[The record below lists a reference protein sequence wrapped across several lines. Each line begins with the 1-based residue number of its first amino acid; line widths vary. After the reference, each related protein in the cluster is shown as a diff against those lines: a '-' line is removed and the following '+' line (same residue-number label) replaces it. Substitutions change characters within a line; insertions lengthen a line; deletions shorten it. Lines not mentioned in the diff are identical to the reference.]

1 MVDLAAGLNPQQQ
14 QALKAGLGPV
24 LVLAGPG
31 SGKTRVLTHR
41 IAYLITELG
50 VHPYNILA
58 VTFTNKA
65 AKEMNSRVETLLGG
79 KPRGLTLGTFHSI
92 CARLLRVEAE
102 HLPFNQNFVIYD
114 TDDQV
119 TLVRNAIR
127 ELNIDEKLHRAS
139 GVLARI
145 SAAKNELLLPEDL
158 PLNSY
163 RDEVVARVY
172 ARYQQMLLASNAVD
186 FDDLLLWAAK
196 LLEDKPDVRKKY
208 AQRYEHLLVDEFQ
221 DTNQAQYGLLKH
233 LASFHHNIY
242 VVGDTDQSIYRWRGA
257 DYRNVLRFE
266 EDFPD
271 AQMILLEQNYRSTQR
286 ILDAAMAVIDRNPH
300 RTRKQLFTDRGAGEK
315 ITLYQALNEQDS
327 GRFVVDT
334 IANAIGEKTAK
345 PGDFAIMYRTNA
357 QSRLLEEAFLQ
368 ANLPYKLLGAQR
380 FYGRREVKD
389 VLGYLRLAYNP
400 SDEASLGRVI
410 NVPPRRVGI
419 KAQAGLRVIALQQ
432 KTTPGMLLMRMGEN
446 PQNPI
451 FATLPSLAVQAMTK
465 LGKQLSQWHAQA
477 NAGAE
482 PMQLMDR
489 VLIDVDYQSYLM
501 AEGPEEESVD
511 RWDNVQE
518 LRRLAGEYK
527 GKSIGEFL
535 ENITL
540 VSDQDTL
547 DETAEVPT
555 LLTLHAAK
563 GLEFP
568 VVFIAGLDEG
578 MLPHSRSLDDPEE
591 MAEERR
597 LFYVGITRAKN
608 ELILIHNLYKSS
620 FGYAEA
626 TLPSR
631 FLDDLPDELI
641 DGGNQTRLEHPFRP
655 DRWERPEKEAATPV
669 LQPQFKPGMSV
680 RHPQWGQGMVLN
692 SRIQDD
698 DEVVD
703 IFFQDVG
710 LKKVMAAFANLEA
723 VQKEK

>member
-14 QALKAGLGPV
+14 QALNAGLGPV

-31 SGKTRVLTHR
+31 SGKTKVLTHR
-41 IAYLITELG
+41 IAHLISNLA

-79 KPRGLTLGTFHSI
+79 RPRGLTLGTFHSI

-102 HLPFNQNFVIYD
+102 HLPIKQNFVIYD

-119 TLVRNAIR
+119 MLVRNALR
-127 ELNIDEKLHRAS
+127 ELNIDEKMHRAG
-139 GVLARI
+139 GVHARI
-145 SAAKNELLLPEDL
+145 SAAKNELMLPEDL
-158 PLNSY
+158 PQNSY

-186 FDDLLLWAAK
+186 FDDLLLWASK
-196 LLEDKPDVRKKY
+196 LLEDNSEVRKKY
-208 AQRYEHLLVDEFQ
+208 AQRYEHVLVDEFQ
-221 DTNQAQYGLLKH
+221 DTNQAQYTLLKH
-233 LASFHHNIY
+233 LASFHHNLY

-271 AQMILLEQNYRSTQR
+271 AQVILLEQNYRSTQR
-286 ILDAAMAVIDRNPH
+286 ILDAATAIIDRNPH
-300 RTRKQLFTDRGAGEK
+300 RTRKQLFTERGAGEK
-315 ITLYQALNEQDS
+315 LSLHKALNEQDA
-327 GRFVVDT
+327 GRFIVDT
-334 IANAIGEKTAK
+334 IASAVAEKTAK

-368 ANLPYKLLGAQR
+368 ANLPYKLVGAQR

-389 VLGYLRLAYNP
+389 VLCYLRLSFNP

-410 NVPPRRVGI
+410 NTPPRRIGI
-419 KAQAGLRVIALQQ
+419 KAQAGLRTIALQE
-432 KTTPGMLLMRMGEN
+432 KTTPGMLMMRMGEN
-446 PQNPI
+446 PRDPI
-451 FATLPSLAVQAMTK
+451 FSALPSLAVQAMTR
-465 LGKQLSQWHAQA
+465 LGKYLAQWHALA
-477 NAGAE
+477 NQGVE

-489 VLIDVDYQSYLM
+489 ILVDVEYQNYLM
-501 AEGPEEESVD
+501 AEGPEEEGVD

-518 LRRLAGEYK
+518 LRRLASEYK
-527 GKSIGEFL
+527 GKSIAEFL
-535 ENITL
+535 ENIAL

-547 DETAEVPT
+547 DEAAEVPT

-568 VVFIAGLDEG
+568 VVFIAGLDDG
-578 MLPHSRSLDDPEE
+578 VLPHMRSFDDPEE

-608 ELILIHNLYKSS
+608 ELVLIHHLYKSS

-626 TLPSR
+626 VLPSR

-641 DGGNQTRLEHPFRP
+641 EGGNQTRSDHPFRP
-655 DRWERPEKEAATPV
+655 DKWEMFEEKEAKPV
-669 LQPQFKPGMSV
+669 LQPQYKPGMNV

-698 DEVVD
+698 DEIVD

-710 LKKVMAAFANLEA
+710 LKKVMAAFANLQT